1 MFEIRLD
8 DKLITSSNN
17 WREAHIETIDF
28 LSGNNSRTLKS
39 LNERYENYTDEDLF
53 YELES
58 MTDKEITINI
68 NFTVDVPVK
77 VNQHILNN

>member
-1 MFEIRLD
+1 M
-8 DKLITSSNN
+8 
-17 WREAHIETIDF
+17 
-28 LSGNNSRTLKS
+28 KS

-77 VNQHILNN
+77 VNQHILDD

>member
-8 DKLITSSNN
+8 DELITSSNN
-17 WREAHIETIDF
+17 WREAHIEVIDF
-28 LSGNNSRTLKS
+28 LLGDDSSTLKK
-39 LNERYENYTDEDLF
+39 LYQHYALYTDEDLF

-58 MTDKEITINI
+58 MTDKKITINI

-77 VNQHILNN
+77 VNQHILED

>member
-17 WREAHIETIDF
+17 WREAHIVVIDF
-28 LSGNNSRTLKS
+28 LLGDDSPTFKNL
-39 LNERYENYTDEDLF
+39 YQHYAFYTDEDLF

-77 VNQHILNN
+77 VNQHILDD

>member
-8 DKLITSSNN
+8 DVLITRADD
-17 WREAHIETIDF
+17 WREAHIEVIDF
-28 LSGNNSRTLKS
+28 LLGDDSPTLKK
-39 LNERYENYTDEDLF
+39 LYQHYALYTDEDLF

-58 MTDKEITINI
+58 MTDKKITINI

-77 VNQHILNN
+77 VNQHILED